1 MSIIP
6 KQSGKKKIIIRREK
20 KDELE
25 DLGFLNDKKYMKK
38 DKFLSTF
45 GTCLVGI
52 NTYPLSTNHIEAIVD
67 LHMQNGFSFYSIMT
81 MMVRAMK

>member
-6 KQSGKKKIIIRREK
+6 KQSGKKKIIMLREK

-25 DLGFLNDKKYMKK
+25 DLGFLNDKIYMKK
-38 DKFLSTF
+38 DTFLSTF

-52 NTYPLSTNHIEAIVD
+52 NTSPLSTNHIEAIVD
-67 LHMQNGFSFYSIMT
+67 LHMQNGLSFYSVMR